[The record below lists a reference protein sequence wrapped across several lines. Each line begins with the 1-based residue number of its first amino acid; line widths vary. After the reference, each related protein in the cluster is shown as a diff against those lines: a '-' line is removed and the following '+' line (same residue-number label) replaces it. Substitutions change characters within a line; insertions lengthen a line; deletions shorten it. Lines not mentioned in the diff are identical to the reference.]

1 MAPLILCSS
10 HHNPPDLQRDISH
23 VLLKSGPPIPPQLS
37 LQQCPWRYPKAS
49 LQQTQAQSHGKLSP
63 GLGEDVPWG
72 CTQYPWPRGRRW
84 GKWCSEL
91 IPGRTSSAIVT
102 QTLSTDLLAQD
113 HPRWL
118 LPQGALRPD
127 TLSWPIYQQ
136 DWGKTSWWNYAPM
149 VSTRL
154 LIFQTSTSILK

>member
-1 MAPLILCSS
+1 MAPLILCST
-10 HHNPPDLQRDISH
+10 HHDPLDLQRDISH
-23 VLLKSGPPIPPQLS
+23 LLLKSGPPIPPQFS
-37 LQQCPWRYPKAS
+37 LQQCPWRYSKAS

-72 CTQYPWPRGRRW
+72 CTQYPWPRGRWW
-84 GKWCSEL
+84 GQWCSEL

-113 HPRWL
+113 HPRWWF
-118 LPQGALRPD
+118 PQGALRPD